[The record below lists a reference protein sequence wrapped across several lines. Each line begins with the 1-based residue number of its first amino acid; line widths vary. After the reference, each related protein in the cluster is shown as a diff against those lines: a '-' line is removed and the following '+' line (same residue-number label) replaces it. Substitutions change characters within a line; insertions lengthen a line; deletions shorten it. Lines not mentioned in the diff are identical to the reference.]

1 VSTIPGN
8 FPQTSPPQE
17 QPFTLD
23 QMAPQ
28 PPVKRGNRGVLLTVV
43 AGLVVLAVVGA
54 VLTVVFGPPS
64 LVKRYTPIGKDTG
77 VAACEALRDKTVVS
91 GAKAGGSEADGW
103 ARARKLFSDSR
114 YPDLRDSGT
123 KLVDLMAQYDGLS
136 SNGNE
141 TGAVLFMGSQI
152 ITAYGSLSGAC
163 SAHGVNLP
171 ALGSN

>member
-1 VSTIPGN
+1 MSTIPGN

-28 PPVKRGNRGVLLTVV
+28 PPKQRGNRGVLLAVV
-43 AGLVVLAVVGA
+43 AGLLVLAVAGA
-54 VLTVVFGPPS
+54 
-64 LVKRYTPIGKDTG
+64 
-77 VAACEALRDKTVVS
+77 
-91 GAKAGGSEADGW
+91 GAQAGGSTADGW

-136 SNGNE
+136 SGGNE

-171 ALGSN
+171 ALGSY